1 MKNIMNTKF
10 NAIVK
15 MLCKRL
21 AKLYIKNIDYCI
33 NTNKPSLSF
42 MRQHIK
48 GRCEPYGVMV
58 DSVVDCRDMPNLV
71 LNGESY
77 GIASYGGYSVSRIYA
92 RHKSDLFVMVSEC
105 AILTVEAYDDATV
118 DIRTIGVNARV
129 IVYLYGNAKVK
140 RSGVGIRVRNRQSVA
155 STAIH

>member
-1 MKNIMNTKF
+1 
-10 NAIVK
+10 
-15 MLCKRL
+15 MLCKLL
-21 AKLYIKNIDYCI
+21 AKLYIKHIDYCI
-33 NTNKPSLSF
+33 SADKPSLSF

-48 GRCEPYGVMV
+48 DRCKPYGVMV

-118 DIRTIGVNARV
+118 DIRTIGVNAVV
-129 IVYLYGNAKVK
+129 IVYLYGNAKL
-140 RSGVGIRVRNRQSVA
+140 RCSGAGIRVRHNRQSVA